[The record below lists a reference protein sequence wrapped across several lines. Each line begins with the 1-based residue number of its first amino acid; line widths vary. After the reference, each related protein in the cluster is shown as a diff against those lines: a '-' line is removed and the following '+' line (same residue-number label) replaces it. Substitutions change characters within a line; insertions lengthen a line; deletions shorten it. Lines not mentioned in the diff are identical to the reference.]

1 MRRFLIAISAFLLT
15 GLATAPA
22 TASGVAAPAGP
33 TLYVTNA
40 NSDTIAVFTITGTGD
55 LRPLGEPVPTAD
67 QPRGIVLAPGG
78 DVAYV
83 ENGDAHLISS
93 YRVGARGEL
102 TLIARTPT
110 AGYPF
115 GIAVSPRG
123 DAVYVTNLEEATVSV
138 FVVRYD
144 GSLEPRGTP
153 LPVGDG
159 TLSARG
165 IAASPDGRYVFVGTG
180 DPFDPTPGA
189 LTTLEVRPDHT
200 LAHLSTTPIGPGALG
215 IGVSPSSRFVYVA
228 CSGTDDIRPFRIGPN
243 GQLTPLPVAS
253 APDLPV
259 SAEIS
264 RDGRLMFVASRSVEG
279 GTPRGV
285 WVFTIR
291 ADGTLRPVG
300 DAPTPAGGAPVWP
313 AATPDGRHLYVTNE
327 DTSGK
332 VFGFDLSAAGV
343 LTPLAGSPFP
353 ARGEFSM
360 FQSVAVRG

>member
-1 MRRFLIAISAFLLT
+1 MRRVLTVIATFLLA
-15 GLATAPA
+15 GVAPA
-22 TASGVAAPAGP
+22 TVTAAPGGR

-40 NSDTIAVFTITGTGD
+40 NTDTISVFTITDTGD
-55 LRPLGEPVPTAD
+55 LRPLGDPVATAD

-83 ENGDAHLISS
+83 ENGDAHLIST
-93 YRVGARGEL
+93 YRVGPRGEL
-102 TLIARTPT
+102 ALLGQVGT

-123 DAVYVTNLEEATVSV
+123 DAVYVTNLDDATVSV
-138 FVVRYD
+138 FAVRHD
-144 GSLEPRGTP
+144 GTLEPVGTP

-159 TLSARG
+159 SLSARG
-165 IAASPDGRYVFVGTG
+165 VATSQDGRFVFVGTG
-180 DPFDPTPGA
+180 DPFDPAPGK
-189 LTTLEVRPDHT
+189 LTTFAVRPGHT

-215 IGVSPSSRFVYVA
+215 IGVSPNSRFVYVA
-228 CSGTDDIRPFRIGPN
+228 CSGTDDIQPFRIGPN
-243 GQLTPLPVAS
+243 GRLTQLAAAS

-264 RDGRLMFVASRSVEG
+264 RDGRFMFVASRSVEG

-300 DAPTPAGGAPVWP
+300 GAPTTAGGAPVWP

-327 DTSGK
+327 DTSGQ
-332 VFGFDLSAAGV
+332 VFGFGLAATGV
-343 LTPLAGSPFP
+343 LTPLARSPFP

-360 FQSVAVRG
+360 FQSVAVGG